1 MGWQGPR
8 TQGFPH
14 TMRHMSDHPSIATAS
29 TQSPSDAQIV
39 GTLSFV
45 LVCKNNAKTIDRT
58 IASIAPLA
66 KELGGEVIALDN
78 GSTDGTLEILNTHGC
93 RVVPTVWQGY
103 IKTKQ
108 FALETSRSQWTFC
121 IDSDESLEPWLIDEI
136 RRGVTRPEPGVVG
149 YRVNRRMWYAG
160 AWLRHAW
167 QPEWRL
173 RLVSRGVARWGGV
186 DPHDKLEVMPGM
198 GRVADLNREA
208 VLRHDSMESVAD
220 FLSRQVRHSRTSAEG
235 LYANG
240 VRSTPWRMVTSAV
253 GAFAK
258 QLIIKSAWR
267 DGWRGW
273 IAAMCMGIASGMK
286 HAMLVETEHVSS
298 SK

>member
-1 MGWQGPR
+1 MADLNLSQPAAAD
-8 TQGFPH
+8 P
-14 TMRHMSDHPSIATAS
+14 
-29 TQSPSDAQIV
+29 QIV

-45 LVCKNNAKTIDRT
+45 LVCKNNDKTIERT

-66 KELGGEVIALDN
+66 RELGGEVIALDN
-78 GSTDGTLEILNTHGC
+78 GSTDGTLEILSRHGC

-108 FALETSRSQWTFC
+108 LALESSLSQWTFC
-121 IDSDESLEPWLIDEI
+121 IDSDESLEPWLADEI
-136 RRGVTRPEPGVVG
+136 RRAVTRPAPGVVG

-160 AWLRHAW
+160 AWLKHAW

-186 DPHDKLEVMPGM
+186 DPHDKLDVQREM
-198 GRVADLNREA
+198 GQVADLNQEA

-220 FLSRQVRHSRTSAEG
+220 FLARQVRHSRTSAEE
-235 LYANG
+235 LYAKG
-240 VRSTPWRMVTSAV
+240 ERSNPGRMVGSAV
-253 GAFAK
+253 GAFFK

-273 IAAMCMGIASGMK
+273 VAAMCMGIAAGMK
-286 HAMLVETEHVSS
+286 HAMLVEMSATQPTPPRRTS
-298 SK
+298 

>member
-1 MGWQGPR
+1 MAHSPEQAA
-8 TQGFPH
+8 
-14 TMRHMSDHPSIATAS
+14 SDGTAT
-29 TQSPSDAQIV
+29 PPIV

-45 LVCKNNAKTIDRT
+45 LVCKNNAATIERT
-58 IASIAPLA
+58 IASITPLA
-66 KELGGEVIALDN
+66 RELGGEVIALDN
-78 GSTDGTLEILNTHGC
+78 GSTDGTLEILARHGC
-93 RVVPTVWQGY
+93 RVEPTVWQGY

-108 FALETSRSQWTFC
+108 LALASSRSQWTFC
-121 IDSDESLEPWLIDEI
+121 IDSDESLEPWLIDEV
-136 RRGVTRPEPGVVG
+136 RRAVMRPAPGVVG

-186 DPHDKLEVMPGM
+186 DPHDKLDVMRGM
-198 GRVADLNREA
+198 GQVADLNREA

-235 LYANG
+235 LYAKG
-240 VRSTPWRMVTSAV
+240 ERSHPGRMVASAV
-253 GAFAK
+253 GAFFK

-273 IAAMCMGIASGMK
+273 VAAMCMGIAAGMK
-286 HAMLVETEHVSS
+286 HAMLIEKASFNSS
-298 SK
+298 THPRD

>member
-1 MGWQGPR
+1 MAHGPE
-8 TQGFPH
+8 QVA
-14 TMRHMSDHPSIATAS
+14 SDGTAT
-29 TQSPSDAQIV
+29 PPIV

-45 LVCKNNAKTIDRT
+45 LVCKNNDRT
-58 IASIAPLA
+58 IERTVASIAPLA
-66 KELGGEVIALDN
+66 RELGGEVVALDN
-78 GSTDGTLEILNTHGC
+78 GSTDGTLDILSRHGC

-108 FALETSRSQWTFC
+108 LALETSRSQWTFC
-121 IDSDESLEPWLIDEI
+121 IDSDESLEPWLVDEV
-136 RRGVTRPEPGVVG
+136 RRTVTRPAPGVVG

-160 AWLRHAW
+160 AWLKHAW

-186 DPHDKLEVMPGM
+186 DPHDKLEVLPGM
-198 GRVADLNREA
+198 GQVADLEREA

-220 FLSRQVRHSRTSAEG
+220 FLARQVRHSRTSAEG
-235 LYANG
+235 LYAKG
-240 VRSTPWRMVTSAV
+240 ERSSPGRMVGSAV

-258 QLIIKSAWR
+258 QIVIKSAWR

-273 IAAMCMGIASGMK
+273 VAAMCMGIAAGMK
-286 HAMLVETEHVSS
+286 HAMLVEQADINSS
-298 SK
+298 THPRH

>member
-1 MGWQGPR
+1 MAEAAV
-8 TQGFPH
+8 TQ
-14 TMRHMSDHPSIATAS
+14 ATS
-29 TQSPSDAQIV
+29 TDQPIV

-45 LVCKNNAKTIDRT
+45 MVCKNNAKTIERT
-58 IASIAPLA
+58 VASIAPLA

-78 GSTDGTLEILNTHGC
+78 GSTDGTLEILGRYGC

-108 FALETSRSQWTFC
+108 IALESSRSQWTFC
-121 IDSDESLEPWLIDEI
+121 IDSDESLEPWLVDEV

-160 AWLRHAW
+160 AWLKHAW

-186 DPHDKLEVMPGM
+186 DPHDKLEVTNGM
-198 GRVADLNREA
+198 GRTADLNREA
-208 VLRHDSMESVAD
+208 ILRHDSMESVSD
-220 FLSRQVRHSRTSAEG
+220 FLARQVRHSRTSAEG

-253 GAFAK
+253 GAFLK
-258 QLIIKSAWR
+258 QLIVKSAWR

-273 IAAMCMGIASGMK
+273 VASMCMGIASGMK
-286 HAMLVETEHVSS
+286 HAMLVEMQQLSS
-298 SK
+298 RK